1 MTKIPLKAITLT
13 YTRTLT
19 FIPTE
24 DIFEIEPGQES
35 FESYA
40 LDELFETIYEDVT
53 RDGDPMPYT
62 VIQQGET
69 VEIDWEDEE

>member
-24 DIFEIEPGQES
+24 DIFEIEPGQEA

-40 LDELFETIYEDVT
+40 LDLVLSQLY
-53 RDGDPMPYT
+53 PL
-62 VIQQGET
+62 
-69 VEIDWEDEE
+69 WE

>member
-1 MTKIPLKAITLT
+1 MKIPLKAITVT

-19 FIPTE
+19 ISPTE
-24 DIFEIEPGQES
+24 DIFEIEPGQEA